1 MDYCGTFSPLQAAHW
16 LHAVPVNGTVLA
28 VTVFSQIQVVL
39 SCILLAAT
47 IFWTC
52 IVKGGGY
59 KNQKPLKTGAQVA
72 LWREETQNKMV
83 EAVGVEPTSQTA

>member
-1 MDYCGTFSPLQAAHW
+1 MDYCGTFSLLQVVHW

-52 IVKGGGY
+52 IKIA
-59 KNQKPLKTGAQVA
+59 KALKDFH
-72 LWREETQNKMV
+72 RKD
-83 EAVGVEPTSQTA
+83 